1 MRVGKFLRPPGPEA
15 HVEEEDSSEED
26 EDFEEEGDNDDEKAD
41 EEDEDD
47 NGEGEDDDKDEG
59 HSVSKKRKTLASGKK
74 MNPRNKK
81 QMKSKKKAHT
91 SFFDEEAED
100 AGESED
106 EEEEDEVYGA
116 HHDPHDRVKKHYT
129 EEDIRREQL
138 DEEAREMMRQ
148 QDRRRQMM
156 MGGRD
161 ITQLSAADM
170 VRDIEERH
178 RMLRRTMDR
187 HVIEAEESAVEKG
200 HPLDVA
206 VSQQSLVPSVSDPS
220 LWMFSCAPGKEQE
233 LVIQIMNKCKA
244 YAAQGKPL
252 GITSAVAAQTKGKIY
267 VESYSEPNV
276 IVAVQGIRNLMQYS
290 MRLVPIND
298 MTTVMTV
305 LPKKRP
311 GMIHSFSSVFASILH
326 FFLTE

>member
-1 MRVGKFLRPPGPEA
+1 MRVGKFLRPPGPGA
-15 HVEEEDSSEED
+15 TLEEEDSSEE
-26 EDFEEEGDNDDEKAD
+26 EEEDYEEEVD
-41 EEDEDD
+41 EEE
-47 NGEGEDDDKDEG
+47 EQEDDDEEEEPKDDYEEEDLRG
-59 HSVSKKRKTLASGKK
+59 SKKRKTVSGKK
-74 MNPRNKK
+74 KMHPNKK
-81 QMKSKKKAHT
+81 QMKGKKKSHA

-106 EEEEDEVYGA
+106 EEDEDDDEVYGA

-156 MGGRD
+156 TGGRD

-178 RMLRRTMDR
+178 RMLRRTLDR
-187 HVIEAEESAVEKG
+187 HVIEAEESGVDKG

-220 LWMFSCAPGKEQE
+220 LWMFNCAPGKEQE
-233 LVIQIMNKCKA
+233 LVLQIMNKCKA
-244 YAAQGKPL
+244 FASQGKPL
-252 GITSAVAAQTKGKIY
+252 GITAAIAAQTKGKIY
-267 VESYSEPNV
+267 LESYSEPNV
-276 IVAVQGIRNLMQYS
+276 LLAVQGIRNLMQYS

-311 GMIHSFSSVFASILH
+311 GV
-326 FFLTE
+326 

>member
-1 MRVGKFLRPPGPEA
+1 
-15 HVEEEDSSEED
+15 
-26 EDFEEEGDNDDEKAD
+26 
-41 EEDEDD
+41 
-47 NGEGEDDDKDEG
+47 
-59 HSVSKKRKTLASGKK
+59 
-74 MNPRNKK
+74 
-81 QMKSKKKAHT
+81 
-91 SFFDEEAED
+91 
-100 AGESED
+100 
-106 EEEEDEVYGA
+106 
-116 HHDPHDRVKKHYT
+116 
-129 EEDIRREQL
+129 
-138 DEEAREMMRQ
+138 
-148 QDRRRQMM
+148 

-220 LWMFSCAPGKEQE
+220 LWMFNCAPGKEQE

-244 YAAQGKPL
+244 NASQGKPL

-276 IVAVQGIRNLMQYS
+276 IIAVQGIRNLMQYS
-290 MRLVPIND
+290 MRLVPISD

-311 GMIHSFSSVFASILH
+311 GMIHPFCFLFPSSPQFFSY
-326 FFLTE
+326 